1 MSNTRRIIRLST
13 AVAALL
19 MTGLVSACSDA
30 TGPVSGRRAGY
41 ITTSAALNSTGVDTS
56 VVAPAPTP
64 AVKKPVRG
72 GAPTNDTPQSG
83 YNVTAF

>member
-13 AVAALL
+13 AVAAIL

-41 ITTSAALNSTGVDTS
+41 ITTSAALNSAGVDTS
-56 VVAPAPTP
+56 VVAPTPT
-64 AVKKPVRG
+64 VKKPVRG
-72 GAPTNDTPQSG
+72 GTPTEDSPQSG

>member
-19 MTGLVSACSDA
+19 MTGLVGACSDA
-30 TGPVSGRRAGY
+30 TGPVSGRRGGF
-41 ITTSAALNSTGVDTS
+41 ITTSAAMSATGVDTS
-56 VVAPAPTP
+56 VVAPAPTT
-64 AVKKPVRG
+64 AIKKPVRG
-72 GAPTNDTPQSG
+72 GTPTNDAPQSG